1 MSWGPG
7 WEGQALVLSC
17 RELTGPTP
25 ALHPNSTGLGARG
38 PLVPRTPDALRALAL
53 LRGCLNRVSRQH
65 LCGQKGQTKLEGF
78 SRNCAEYPLQCL
90 RARAVVTGLRA
101 HSVAQVRLD
110 VIWQRVSEL
119 GGGREA
125 GRANA
130 KGAITPRPVGVGW
143 KIGRGQGPS
152 LWCLAYLLI
161 QAELREGQKQHQ
173 AQLGPANRP
182 EEVSQHPPP
191 PSRLPAS

>member
-119 GGGREA
+119 GGGIPILCHLSAPDWLQLIHFLKE
-125 GRANA
+125 
-130 KGAITPRPVGVGW
+130 IVM
-143 KIGRGQGPS
+143 
-152 LWCLAYLLI
+152 CLLTFM
-161 QAELREGQKQHQ
+161 
-173 AQLGPANRP
+173 
-182 EEVSQHPPP
+182 SPPLTCEWFGFF
-191 PSRLPAS
+191 SCL